1 MRSILRIVGYALLI
15 ALAGGGY
22 WLYQLVWGRPFNF
35 DHLIDRQSIYFLMEQ
50 PELLTQLGAIDG
62 TMLDYHSDKLDE
74 FTLAER
80 DRFYAVAKRNIDEIK
95 SYDRASLT
103 AEQQTT
109 YDVMLWWQ
117 ERALLNQR
125 FPWATVGGLYP
136 MNQMFGEQL
145 GLPRFMQFS
154 HQVKNEKTA
163 RNYVVRL
170 NAFGT
175 HFDQVLVE
183 IERQASLKVLPPR
196 FVIDAIIASTDTF
209 RKPDPKDNPLVATF
223 REKLGKLTDIDKKLA
238 TELEAAAVAAVKDVV
253 YPAYGRIK
261 ATFERLRPQATE
273 DDGVWKLP
281 GGDAFYADAVRQFT
295 TTDMT
300 PEQIH
305 TLGLAEVVRLEGEMD
320 AVLRS
325 VGETNGPL
333 VDRMERLSRDPRFTF
348 SADDAGR
355 ERILAGYRTLLEAMQ
370 KRLPEAFKK
379 IPPQKLE
386 VVRVPTYAE
395 ATSAGA
401 YYNPPSFDGGKPGQ
415 FFANVRDPAET
426 ASWQMPTLAYHE
438 GVPGHHFQI
447 ATAQNI
453 EGVAFA
459 RRVLPFTAFSEGW
472 ALYAEHL
479 AKDMGVYDKDPY
491 GDLGRLQAEMFR
503 AVRLV
508 ADTGIHAKRWTRQQ
522 AIDYMHSKTGMSVT
536 EVTSEIERYIVMPG
550 QALAYKIGMLKILEL
565 RERAKAALAAKFDLK
580 AFHEIVL
587 GGGALPL
594 TILEQRVDTWIAL
607 QKKAA

>member
-1 MRSILRIVGYALLI
+1 MRSILRVVGYALLI

-50 PELLTQLGAIDG
+50 PQLLTQLGMIDG
-62 TMLDYHSDKLDE
+62 TMLDNHSHKLGE

-80 DRFYAVAKRNIDEIK
+80 DRFYAVAKRNVEEIK
-95 SYDRASLT
+95 SYNRASLT

-125 FPWATVGGLYP
+125 FPWATAGGLYP

-163 RNYVVRL
+163 RNYVARL

-175 HFDQVLVE
+175 RFDQVLSE
-183 IERQASLKVLPPR
+183 IDRQASLKVLPPR
-196 FVIDAIIASTDTF
+196 FVVDAIIASTGTF
-209 RKPDPKDNPLVATF
+209 TNTAPKDNPLVTTF
-223 REKLGKLTDIDKKLA
+223 REKLAKLTDIDKKLA
-238 TELEAAAVAAVKDVV
+238 AELEAAAVTAVKDVV

-281 GGDAFYADAVRQFT
+281 DGDAFYAQAARQFT
-295 TTDMT
+295 TTEMT
-300 PEQIH
+300 PEEIH
-305 TLGLAEVVRLEGEMD
+305 ALGLAEVARLEGEMD
-320 AVLRS
+320 AVLKS
-325 VGETNGPL
+325 VGESNGAL
-333 VDRMERLSRDPRFTF
+333 VERMERLSRDPRFTF
-348 SADDAGR
+348 SNDDAGR
-355 ERILAGYRTLLEAMQ
+355 EKILAGYRTLLEAMQ
-370 KRLPEAFKK
+370 KRLPDAFAK

-415 FFANVRDPAET
+415 FFANV
-426 ASWQMPTLAYHE
+426 
-438 GVPGHHFQI
+438 
-447 ATAQNI
+447 
-453 EGVAFA
+453 
-459 RRVLPFTAFSEGW
+459 
-472 ALYAEHL
+472 
-479 AKDMGVYDKDPY
+479 
-491 GDLGRLQAEMFR
+491 
-503 AVRLV
+503 
-508 ADTGIHAKRWTRQQ
+508 
-522 AIDYMHSKTGMSVT
+522 
-536 EVTSEIERYIVMPG
+536 
-550 QALAYKIGMLKILEL
+550 
-565 RERAKAALAAKFDLK
+565 
-580 AFHEIVL
+580 
-587 GGGALPL
+587 
-594 TILEQRVDTWIAL
+594 
-607 QKKAA
+607 